1 MMEPVH
7 AVVLAAGKGTRIRSD
22 LPKVLHRV
30 CGQPIVQYVLD
41 ALHQAGIS
49 PAILVVGYVADR
61 VRQVIGPQIRYAEQ
75 TEPLGTGHAV
85 LQALPQ
91 VPDDGHPV
99 LVVYGDTPFL
109 RAETLQALID
119 LHQRTRAA
127 ATLLSAKLVD
137 PTGYGRVIR
146 DRDGRVQRIVEEK
159 DGSPEERQ
167 VQEIN
172 AGTYVFDQRAL
183 RDGLRALSPDNAK
196 GEYYLT
202 DTIGWML
209 SHGRTVSAL
218 AVAADEAMGIN
229 SRQDLA
235 AAETVMRRRLLASLM
250 DAGVTVMDPATTYVH
265 AGVTVGPDTTLH
277 PQSYL
282 EGATIV
288 GARCTVGPHA
298 HLIDATLE
306 DRVTVI
312 ESTVTQSSVGE
323 GTRIGP
329 YSHIRPGCRVGRDV
343 EIGNFAELKNAAV
356 GNGTKVH
363 HMSYLGDVTVGAR
376 VNIGAGTVVCN
387 FDGKRKHHTIIE
399 DEAFIGSDTMLVAPL
414 HIGRAAVTGAGSV
427 VTKDVPAGG
436 VAVGVPARV
445 IRYVSAD
452 PQR

>member
-1 MMEPVH
+1 MEPVH
-7 AVVLAAGKGTRIRSD
+7 AVVLAAGKGTRMRSD

-41 ALHQAGIS
+41 ALHHAGIS
-49 PAILVVGYVADR
+49 APILVIGHGADR
-61 VRQVIGPQIRYAEQ
+61 VRQAVGPQVRYAEQ
-75 TEPLGTGHAV
+75 AEPLGTGHAV
-85 LQALPQ
+85 LQALPL
-91 VPDDGHPV
+91 VPEDGHPV
-99 LVVYGDTPFL
+99 VVVYGDTPLL
-109 RAETLQALID
+109 RAETFQALID
-119 LHQRTRAA
+119 LHQKSKAA
-127 ATLLSAKLVD
+127 ATLLSSELAN
-137 PTGYGRVIR
+137 PTGYGRVVR

-167 VQEIN
+167 IKEIN

-183 RDGLRALSPDNAK
+183 REALRALSPDNAK

-218 AVAADEAMGIN
+218 AVAADEAIGIN
-229 SRQDLA
+229 SRQELA
-235 AAETVMRRRLLASLM
+235 AAEAVMRQRLLAILM
-250 DAGVTVMDPATTYVH
+250 DSGVTVMDPATTYIH

-277 PQSYL
+277 PHSFL

-288 GARCTVGPHA
+288 GERCTVGPHT
-298 HLIDATLE
+298 HLMDATL
-306 DRVTVI
+306 DDGVTVI

-356 GNGTKVH
+356 GNESKVH

-399 DEAFIGSDTMLVAPL
+399 DDAFIGSDTMLVAPI

>member
-1 MMEPVH
+1 MEPVH
-7 AVVLAAGKGTRIRSD
+7 AVVLAAGKGTRMRSD

-41 ALHQAGIS
+41 ALHHAGIS
-49 PAILVVGYVADR
+49 APILVIGHAADR
-61 VRQVIGPQIRYAEQ
+61 ARQVIGPQVRYAEQ

-99 LVVYGDTPFL
+99 VVVYGDTPFL

-202 DTIGWML
+202 DTIGWIL

-235 AAETVMRRRLLASLM
+235 VAETVMRRRLLASLM

-298 HLIDATLE
+298 HLMDATLE

-329 YSHIRPGCRVGRDV
+329 YSNIRPGCRVGRDV

-356 GNGTKVH
+356 GDGTKVH

-445 IRYVSAD
+445 VRYVSAD

>member
-7 AVVLAAGKGTRIRSD
+7 AVVLAAGKGTRMRSD

-30 CGQPIVQYVLD
+30 CGQPITQYVLD
-41 ALHQAGIS
+41 ALHHAGIS
-49 PAILVVGYVADR
+49 PPILVVGHGADR
-61 VRQVIGPQIRYAEQ
+61 VREIVGPQVRYAEQ
-75 TEPLGTGHAV
+75 AEPLGTGHAV
-85 LQALPQ
+85 LQALPL

-99 LVVYGDTPFL
+99 LVVYGDTPLL
-109 RAETLQALID
+109 RVQTLQALID
-119 LHQRTRAA
+119 LHRKSGAA
-127 ATLLSAKLVD
+127 ATLLSAELDD

-146 DRDGRVQRIVEEK
+146 DRDGRVLRIVEEQEC
-159 DGSPEERQ
+159 SPEERR
-167 VQEIN
+167 VKEIN
-172 AGTYVFDQRAL
+172 AGTYAFEQRAL
-183 RDGLRALSPDNAK
+183 RDALRALSPNNAK

-202 DTIGWML
+202 DTIGWIL
-209 SHGRTVSAL
+209 SRGRTVSAL
-218 AVAADEAMGIN
+218 AAAATEALGIN
-229 SRQDLA
+229 SRQELA
-235 AAETVMRRRLLASLM
+235 AAEAVMRQRLLASLM
-250 DAGVTVMDPATTYVH
+250 DAGVTVMDPATTYIH
-265 AGVTVGPDTTLH
+265 AGVTVGPDTTVH

-288 GARCTVGPHA
+288 GARCTIGPHA
-298 HLIDATLE
+298 HLVDATLE
-306 DRVTVI
+306 EGVQVVQ
-312 ESTVTQSSVGE
+312 STVTQSSVGA

-329 YSHIRPGCRVGRDV
+329 YSHLRPGCRVGRGV

-363 HMSYLGDVTVGAR
+363 HMSYLGDVTVGAG

-387 FDGKRKHHTIIE
+387 FDGKRKHHTII
-399 DEAFIGSDTMLVAPL
+399 DDDAFIGSDTMLVAPI
-414 HIGRAAVTGAGSV
+414 HIGRGAVTGAGSV

>member
-1 MMEPVH
+1 MEPVH
-7 AVVLAAGKGTRIRSD
+7 AVVLAAGKGARMRSD

-41 ALHQAGIS
+41 ALHQAGVS
-49 PAILVVGYVADR
+49 PPILVVGHGADR
-61 VRQVIGPQIRYAEQ
+61 VRQVVGPQDRYADQ
-75 TEPLGTGHAV
+75 AEPLGTGHAV
-85 LQALPQ
+85 LQALPL
-91 VPDDGHPV
+91 VLDDGHPV
-99 LVVYGDTPFL
+99 VVVYGDTPLL

-119 LHQRTRAA
+119 LHHKSRAA
-127 ATLLSAKLVD
+127 ATLLSAELAD

-146 DRDGRVQRIVEEK
+146 NPDGRVQKIVEER
-159 DGSPEERQ
+159 DCSAEERL
-167 VQEIN
+167 VKEIN

-183 RDGLRALSPDNAK
+183 RDGLRTLSPDNAK

-202 DTIGWML
+202 DTIGWVL
-209 SHGRTVSAL
+209 SHGRTVSVL
-218 AVAADEAMGIN
+218 AVTPDEAMGIN

-235 AAETVMRRRLLASLM
+235 AAEAVMRQRILASLM
-250 DAGVTVMDPATTYVH
+250 DAGVTVVDPATTYVH
-265 AGVTVGPDTTLH
+265 ARVTVGPDTIVH

-282 EGATIV
+282 EGTTIV
-288 GARCTVGPHA
+288 GARCTIGPQTR
-298 HLIDATLE
+298 LVDATLE
-306 DRVTVI
+306 DGVTVVQ
-312 ESTVTQSSVGE
+312 STVTESSVGAD
-323 GTRIGP
+323 TRIGP
-329 YSHIRPGCRVGRDV
+329 YSHLRPGTRVGRGV

-356 GNGTKVH
+356 GNDTKVH

-399 DEAFIGSDTMLVAPL
+399 DDAFIGSDTMLIAPI

-427 VTKDVPAGG
+427 VNKDVPAGG

>member
-7 AVVLAAGKGTRIRSD
+7 AVVLAAGKGTRMRSD

-41 ALHQAGIS
+41 ALHHAGIS
-49 PAILVVGYVADR
+49 APILVIGHAADR
-61 VRQVIGPQIRYAEQ
+61 ARQVIGPQVRYAEQ

-99 LVVYGDTPFL
+99 VVVYGDTPFL

-172 AGTYVFDQRAL
+172 AL
-183 RDGLRALSPDNAK
+183 RDGLRALSPDNAR

-218 AVAADEAMGIN
+218 VVAADEAMGIN

-235 AAETVMRRRLLASLM
+235 AAETVMRQRLLASLM

-298 HLIDATLE
+298 HLMDATLE

>member
-1 MMEPVH
+1 MEPVH
-7 AVVLAAGKGTRIRSD
+7 AVVLAAGKGTRMRSD

-41 ALHQAGIS
+41 ALHHAGIS
-49 PAILVVGYVADR
+49 APILVIGHGADR
-61 VRQVIGPQIRYAEQ
+61 VRQAVGPQVRYAEQ
-75 TEPLGTGHAV
+75 AEPLGTGHAL
-85 LQALPQ
+85 LQALPLI
-91 VPDDGHPV
+91 PEDGHPV
-99 LVVYGDTPFL
+99 VVVYGDTPLL
-109 RAETLQALID
+109 RAETIQALID
-119 LHQRTRAA
+119 LHQRTKAA
-127 ATLLSAKLVD
+127 TTLLSAEMVD

-159 DGSPEERQ
+159 DGSPEEKQ
-167 VQEIN
+167 IKEIN
-172 AGTYVFDQRAL
+172 AGTYVFDQRTL
-183 RDGLRALSPDNAK
+183 REGLRSLSPDNAK

-218 AVAADEAMGIN
+218 AVAADEAIGIN

-235 AAETVMRRRLLASLM
+235 AAEAVMRQRLLASLM
-250 DAGVTVMDPATTYVH
+250 DAGVTVMDPATTYIH
-265 AGVTVGPDTTLH
+265 AGVTVGPDTILH
-277 PQSYL
+277 PQSFL

-288 GARCTVGPHA
+288 GARCTVGPHT
-298 HLIDATLE
+298 HLMDATLE
-306 DRVTVI
+306 DGVTVI
-312 ESTVTQSSVGE
+312 ESTVTLSSVGA

-356 GNGTKVH
+356 GNESKVH

-399 DEAFIGSDTMLVAPL
+399 DDAFIGSDTMLVAPI

>member
-7 AVVLAAGKGTRIRSD
+7 AVVLAAGKGMRMRSD

-41 ALHQAGIS
+41 ALHHAGIS
-49 PAILVVGYVADR
+49 APILVIGHAADR
-61 VRQVIGPQIRYAEQ
+61 VRQVVGPQVRYAEQ
-75 TEPLGTGHAV
+75 PEPLGTGHAV
-85 LQALPQ
+85 SQALPQ
-91 VPDDGHPV
+91 VPDDGHPMV
-99 LVVYGDTPFL
+99 VVYGDTPLL

-119 LHQRTRAA
+119 LHQKSKAA
-127 ATLLSAKLVD
+127 ATLLSARLDD

-146 DRDGRVQRIVEEK
+146 DRYGRVQRIVEEK

-167 VQEIN
+167 TQEIN

-202 DTIGWML
+202 DTIAWIL

-218 AVAADEAMGIN
+218 LVAADEAMGIN
-229 SRQDLA
+229 SRQELA
-235 AAETVMRRRLLASLM
+235 AAEAVMRHRLLASLM
-250 DAGVTVMDPATTYVH
+250 DAGVTVIDPASTYVH
-265 AGVTVGPDTTLH
+265 AGVTVGPDTTVH
-277 PQSYL
+277 PQSFL

-288 GARCTVGPHA
+288 GAGCTVGPHA
-298 HLIDATLE
+298 RLTDATLE

-387 FDGKRKHHTIIE
+387 YDGKRKHHTIIE
-399 DEAFIGSDTMLVAPL
+399 DDAFIGSDTMLVAPL

-445 IRYVSAD
+445 IRHVSAD
-452 PQR
+452 P

>member
-1 MMEPVH
+1 MEPVH
-7 AVVLAAGKGTRIRSD
+7 AVVLAAGKGTRMRSD

-41 ALHQAGIS
+41 ALHHAGIS
-49 PAILVVGYVADR
+49 APILVIGHAADR
-61 VRQVIGPQIRYAEQ
+61 ARQVIGPQVRYAEQ

-99 LVVYGDTPFL
+99 VVVYGDTPFL

-119 LHQRTRAA
+119 
-127 ATLLSAKLVD
+127 LVD

-202 DTIGWML
+202 DTIGWIL

-235 AAETVMRRRLLASLM
+235 AAETVMRQRLLASLM

-298 HLIDATLE
+298 HLMDATLE

-329 YSHIRPGCRVGRDV
+329 YSNIRPGCRVGRDV

-356 GNGTKVH
+356 GDGTKVH

>member
-1 MMEPVH
+1 MEPVH
-7 AVVLAAGKGTRIRSD
+7 AVVLAAGKGTRMRSD

-41 ALHQAGIS
+41 ALHHAGIS
-49 PAILVVGYVADR
+49 APILVIGHAADR
-61 VRQVIGPQIRYAEQ
+61 ARQVIGPQVRYAEQ
-75 TEPLGTGHAV
+75 PEPLGTGHAV

-99 LVVYGDTPFL
+99 VVVYGDTPFL

-202 DTIGWML
+202 DTIGWIL

-235 AAETVMRRRLLASLM
+235 AAEAVMRQRLLASLM

-298 HLIDATLE
+298 HLMDATLE